1 MNDFGDKK
9 IIAAV
14 RTEDEFSLALKS
26 SASCIFLLCSNIMTV
41 EGCIT
46 RAKSAGKKLFIHL
59 DMSEGIGRDNAGVAY
74 LAKLGVDGI
83 ISTRTGIIR
92 AAREH
97 GIPTVQ
103 RIFSIDS
110 QATKTSANAAGN
122 YHPSYIEIMPGVIP
136 KVIRHFCKCTDIP
149 IIAGGLIE
157 TADEVSA
164 AIESGAV
171 AVSTANKDLW

>member
-14 RTEDEFSLALKS
+14 RTEEEFSLALDS
-26 SASCIFLLCSNIMTV
+26 SAQCIFLLCSNIMTV
-41 EGCIT
+41 EDWIN
-46 RAKSAGKKLFIHL
+46 RAKQKNKRLFIHL
-59 DMSEGIGRDNAGVAY
+59 DMSEGIGRDSAGVAF

-110 QATKTSANAAGN
+110 QATQTSANAAGN
-122 YHPSYIEIMPGVIP
+122 FRPTYIEIMPGVIP
-136 KVIRHFCKCTDIP
+136 KVIRRFCASSDIP

-157 TADEVSA
+157 TEEEVKI

-171 AVSTANKDLW
+171 AVSTANKNLW